1 VPGRERRAYAAAMA
15 RARKADAR
23 PRREPDPLE
32 PVVRELLQTIGED
45 PSREG
50 LRATPSRVASAM
62 RFLTQGYEQD
72 VRSLLNGAVFDEKVD
87 EMVVVRDIELYSLC
101 EHHMVPFFGKCH
113 VGYLP
118 RGKIIGLS
126 KIPRLV
132 DVFARRLQVQERLT
146 NQIASALFD
155 VLAPR
160 GVGVVIE
167 AQHLCMMM
175 RGVEKQNSRAVTSC
189 MLGTFR
195 SDARTRAEFLDFVH

>member
-1 VPGRERRAYAAAMA
+1 MPKRPRTQKAAAPA
-15 RARKADAR
+15 SADDLPALVTR
-23 PRREPDPLE
+23 MLAL
-32 PVVRELLQTIGED
+32 VGED
-45 PSREG
+45 PAREG
-50 LRATPSRVASAM
+50 LRGTPDRVAKSL
-62 RFLTQGYEQD
+62 RFLTQGYGQD
-72 VRSLLNGAVFDEKVD
+72 PAALVGGAVFDERVD
-87 EMVVVRDIELYSLC
+87 EMVVVKDIELYSLC
-101 EHHMVPFFGKCH
+101 EHHVVPFFGKCH

-126 KIPRLV
+126 KIPRIV

-146 NQIASALFD
+146 NQIASALFEL
-155 VLAPR
+155 LAPR

-195 SDARTRAEFLDFVH
+195 SDARTRAEFLDFVR